1 MTSAAESTLLEP
13 IEIETAPQPRFA
25 ILWVHG
31 LGADG
36 HDFVPMVREL
46 GLPPEPGVRFIFP
59 HAPLRPVTINGG
71 LVMRAWY
78 DVLTLGFT
86 QREDAQG
93 VRASQRAI
101 EALIAREVGRGIDP
115 GHIVLGGFSQG
126 GAMALHTG
134 LRHPERL
141 GGIVALS
148 TYLPLAESLPAE
160 ASPAN
165 AHVPIFMA
173 HGSDDPL
180 IPLSLATASRDR
192 LIAMDYPVQWR
203 VYPMQHSV
211 CMEEI
216 ADIGAWLRQRIS
228 PKG

>member
-1 MTSAAESTLLEP
+1 MTSATEAPLLAS

-25 ILWVHG
+25 VIWMHG

-36 HDFVPMVREL
+36 HDFVPIVHEL
-46 GLPPEPGVRFIFP
+46 GLPAAPGVRFIFP

-71 LVMRAWY
+71 YVMRAWY
-78 DVLTLGFT
+78 DVLSPGFT
-86 QREDAQG
+86 QREDASG
-93 VRASQRAI
+93 IRASQQAI
-101 EALIAREVGRGIDP
+101 DALIAREASRGIDP
-115 GHIVLGGFSQG
+115 AHIVLGGFSQG

-134 LRHPERL
+134 LRHGLRL

-148 TYLPLAESLPAE
+148 TYLPLAESLPVE

-165 AHVPIFMA
+165 ARVPIFMA
-173 HGSDDPL
+173 HGSHDPL
-180 IPLSLATASRDR
+180 IPLSLAVGSRER
-192 LIAMDYPVQWR
+192 LVAMGYSVEWR

-216 ADIGAWLRQRIS
+216 ADIGAWLRRRM
-228 PKG
+228 GTD